1 MSIKLTRRI
10 GASILK
16 RGKNSIRIKPD
27 SIDDAKKAITREDI
41 RSLISKG
48 GVYALK
54 EKHNESRYAKNLAE
68 KKMEGRRR
76 GPGRRKGTV
85 KARTGMTYKKKIR
98 AQRRIIKELKATK
111 AIDNELFKE
120 FYALVKGGTFQNK
133 ASLINHMKGKGVQIG
148 DELFKKLKHM

>member
-10 GASILK
+10 GALILK
-16 RGKNSIRIKPD
+16 RGRNSIRIKPD

-48 GVYALK
+48 GVYALE
-54 EKHNESRYAKNLAE
+54 EKHNESRYAKGLAE
-68 KKMEGRRR
+68 KKAEGRRR
-76 GPGRRKGTV
+76 GPGRRKGTT

-98 AQRRIIKELKATK
+98 AQRRIIKDLKATK
-111 AIDNELFKE
+111 AIDNEMFKE

-133 ASLINHMKGKGVQIG
+133 ASLINHMKGKGVKID

>member
-10 GASILK
+10 GALILK
-16 RGKNSIRIKPD
+16 RGKNSVRIKPD
-27 SIDDAKKAITREDI
+27 SIEDAKKAITREDI

-54 EKHNESRYAKNLAE
+54 EKHNESRYAKGLIE
-68 KKMEGRRR
+68 KKREGRRR

-133 ASLINHMKGKGVQIG
+133 ASLINHMKGKGVQIN
-148 DELFKKLKHM
+148 DELFEKLKHM